1 MDSRRGDEAR
11 QEAERGGGGRRFSGP
26 ARRDRPDIRRPI
38 ANGRSR
44 AARDAVT
51 NFLEERLGY
60 ASANRGRG
68 LGRNLVAGQRRCC
81 SSSDLAAEEQRRIWD
96 RPCGPYVG

>member
-11 QEAERGGGGRRFSGP
+11 QEPERGDGGRRSYRP
-26 ARRDRPDIRRPI
+26 AGRDRPGILRPI
-38 ANGRSR
+38 ADRRSR
-44 AARDAVT
+44 PTRDAVT

-60 ASANRGRG
+60 AAANRGRG
-68 LGRNLVAGQRRCC
+68 LGRYLVAGQGRCC